1 MKISNVNVSVYRTP
15 PSVAWEDA
23 TNKVQGIEFIIVEIL
38 TDTIVKGTGF
48 TYSVDV
54 GGTAIASLIENYL
67 APLVIDMDPLD
78 NEKIWNKLQRQSRR
92 LGVGANLMAI
102 AAIDIAIW
110 DIKGKIFNQPL
121 YKIFGGMRSSI
132 PSYISEINLRK
143 DDTLDNFLDRVDE
156 YIARGY
162 QTIKFKIGR
171 DDIEEDIE
179 RIVRAK
185 EKLGNGGKLLV
196 DLNQK
201 WLGSDAIV
209 NCAKLDVLGLG
220 WIEEPLLHD
229 NLQGYVGLKS
239 AIRTPL
245 AHGESMHS
253 RAQFLAYL
261 NAGAIDFVQAD
272 VAFVGG
278 FTEWLKIANLSQAFG
293 KQVAP
298 HYMMELSVHMLCGV
312 PNGFMLENVIGGSFQ
327 ELGIAEG
334 SVTIENGIAYPSE
347 KPGHGIEFD
356 EKALKS
362 IRLDAEDV
370 KKSFKG
376 GSK

>member
-1 MKISNVNVSVYRTP
+1 MKISNINVSVYRTP

-23 TNKVQGIEFIIVEIL
+23 TNKVQGIEFIIVEIQ
-38 TDTIVKGTGF
+38 TDKNIEGTGF
-48 TYSVDV
+48 TYTVDI

-67 APLVIDMDPLD
+67 APLVIGMDPLD
-78 NEKIWNKLQRQSRR
+78 NEKIWHTLQRQSRR
-92 LGVGANLMAI
+92 LGIGVNLMAI

-110 DIKGKIFNQPL
+110 DIKGKVFNQPL
-121 YKIFGGMRSSI
+121 YKIFGGMRSDI
-132 PSYISEINLRK
+132 PAYISEINLSK
-143 DDTLDNFLDRVDE
+143 DDPLENFLDRVDD

-171 DDIEEDIE
+171 DDLEEDIE
-179 RIVRAK
+179 RIVKAK
-185 EKLGNGGKLLV
+185 EKLGGDGKLLV

-201 WLGSDAIV
+201 WSGSDALV
-209 NCAKLDVLGLG
+209 NCARLDALGLG

-229 NLQGYVGLKS
+229 NLQGYVDLK
-239 AIRTPL
+239 AAVRTPL
-245 AHGESMHS
+245 AHGESMHARS
-253 RAQFLAYL
+253 QFLDYL
-261 NAGAIDFVQAD
+261 KAGAIDFVQAD

-278 FTEWLKIANLSQAFG
+278 FTEWLKIAHLSQAFG
-293 KQVAP
+293 KLVAP
-298 HYMMELSVHMLCGV
+298 HFMMELSVHMLCGV

-347 KPGHGIEFD
+347 KPGHGIVFD
-356 EKALKS
+356 KKALIS
-362 IRLDAEDV
+362 IKLNPDDV
-370 KKSFKG
+370 RNSFKG